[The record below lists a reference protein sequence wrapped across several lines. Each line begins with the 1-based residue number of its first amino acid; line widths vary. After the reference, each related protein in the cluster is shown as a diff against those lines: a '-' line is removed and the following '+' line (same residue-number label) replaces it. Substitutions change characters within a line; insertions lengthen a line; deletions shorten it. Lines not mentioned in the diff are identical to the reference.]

1 MTTVTMAQAIL
12 VLAPGAQFSIVDNQ
26 YSTLVWLSPD
36 IPVPSEA
43 QAIAQMQVLQ
53 EEQPFVDCKNTAS
66 QLLYRTDWTTIA
78 DVADPAKSNPYLTN
92 QAAFVAYRSQVRA
105 LAVTPVADPVW
116 PTMPTAQWS

>member
-36 IPVPSEA
+36 IAIPPEA
-43 QAIAQMQVLQ
+43 QVVAQMQVLQ
-53 EEQPFVDCKNTAS
+53 EEQPFVDCKNQAS
-66 QLLYRTDWTTIA
+66 KLLYQTDWTTIA

-116 PTMPTAQWS
+116 PVQPTAQWS